1 MTVTEAHVALPP
13 VIAGPMIRHVSPTEF
28 TLWLVTTVPLDADT
42 RLKVWSDEA
51 VCFDGVI
58 DNASN
63 SDRDANSDSGKAHRD
78 ECNCAITTHSV
89 RVGEHCWVHLVALD
103 GVSLPVGTRI
113 YYDIQRK
120 NAWLFHKNSDSVVYP
135 NETHPSFYVPQKL
148 NGLWHGSCRKPHHDS
163 DDALVAAANNLERA
177 FNDKETIDAAS
188 SLPDQPAPS
197 RPDAFFMTGDQIY
210 CDDVASP
217 MLLAVHQVMAKL
229 GLFDEQ
235 WDDAIVHS
243 TQTLLAHPHC
253 YNKRHELLP
262 SDAAAQTTYEQ
273 VFKGARKP
281 IFTSSHAFNHSIT
294 LSEIIAQYLLVWS
307 DIPWQWVD
315 FDQQNEVYQA
325 ALAQHYT
332 QKDKDLAV
340 QHVKHLEVF
349 KRGLPKV
356 RQLFAHLPIYMMFD
370 DHDVTDDWNLTR
382 GWEEAAYGNGFSKRI
397 IGNAL
402 LAYGLCQGGGN
413 APKQHKPL
421 LDALQDHAS
430 HKGLTDHDTLI
441 DTFLAWSHWG
451 YSLPTE
457 PKIVVLDTRTQ
468 RWRSESNANKP
479 SGLMDWESLSQCQQE
494 LIDQEQVVIISPAP
508 MFGVK
513 LIESIQKIFTFFGY
527 PLLVDAENWMAH
539 PGAANVLLNIFRHKK
554 TPPEFMILS
563 GDVHYSFVYDV
574 RIRQK
579 TAGAKI
585 TQVTASGLKNT
596 FPNTLL
602 LVFDTLNHYLYASW
616 SPLNWFT
623 KRRRMRIKSRS
634 FDGSRKEL
642 LNMSGYGEVVFKA
655 SFDDADIRV
664 LSGSQTYLFEQ
675 GDKRSDN

>member
-1 MTVTEAHVALPP
+1 MTVTETDIALPP

-28 TLWLVTTVPLDADT
+28 TLWLVTTVPFDADA
-42 RLKVWSDEA
+42 RLKVWSDAA
-51 VCFDGVI
+51 VCFDDVI
-58 DNASN
+58 YANSTSN
-63 SDRDANSDSGKAHRD
+63 SDEANEDTLDGMIS
-78 ECNCAITTHSV
+78 THSV
-89 RVGEHCWVHLVALD
+89 RMGEHCWIHLVALD
-103 GVSLPVGTRI
+103 NVLLPVGARI
-113 YYDIQRK
+113 HYDIHH
-120 NAWLFHKNSDSVVYP
+120 NNTWLFHENSDSVVYT
-135 NETHPSFYVPQKL
+135 NEAHPSFYVPTKL
-148 NGLWHGSCRKPHHDS
+148 DSLWHGSCRKPHHDS
-163 DDALVAAANNLERA
+163 DDALVAAAHHLEQA
-177 FNDKETIDAAS
+177 FNDKSDVDSGSCS
-188 SLPDQPAPS
+188 SPNKPTPS

-229 GLFDEQ
+229 ELFDER
-235 WDDAIVHS
+235 WDDAVVNS
-243 TQTLLAHPHC
+243 TQALLAHPHC
-253 YNKRHELLP
+253 YNKRHALLP

-315 FDQQNEVYQA
+315 FDQQNKAYQT

-332 QKDKDLAV
+332 QKDKDFAA
-340 QHVKHLEVF
+340 KHAQQLQVF
-349 KRGLPKV
+349 KSGLSKV
-356 RQLFAHLPIYMMFD
+356 RQLFAHLPVYMMFD

-430 HKGLTDHDTLI
+430 DTGFADHDALI
-441 DTFLAWSHWG
+441 DTFLAWSRWD

-479 SGLMDWESLSQCQQE
+479 SGLMDWESLSQLQQE

-513 LIESIQKIFTFFGY
+513 FIESIQKLFTFFGY

-596 FPNTLL
+596 FPHTLL
-602 LVFDTLNHYLYASW
+602 SVFDALNHYLYASW

-623 KRRRMRIKSRS
+623 KRRRMRIKSRH

-642 LNMSGYGEVVFKA
+642 LNMSGFGEIIFKG
-655 SFDDADIRV
+655 SFDDAKIRV
-664 LSGSQTYLFEQ
+664 LSDTQTCCFEQ
-675 GDKRSDN
+675 DDKRDAR